1 MEYGQGYIIIKK
13 GSIKMR
19 MFCKEISKRNF
30 IMLFIF
36 LSYLFHTE
44 KCFAQ
49 ANSVNFEEMVEFH
62 RSYNGI
68 YGIKYDL
75 INSSENSKSALKI
88 FSDIFYR
95 GIGPKIKNDIVK
107 NVTGF
112 AWSFVG
118 KWFSILWPHEF
129 GHVLRTKQVGGKF
142 SFVKLKF
149 PGIIGDMDL
158 PYTATLEQR
167 TLALIGGF
175 ETNYLIARDIQFDF
189 HKYDGLY
196 NDEVGVAFGNRIMYA
211 LYVFVFSRQ
220 NPKDLQTWYLEGGD
234 PVNFT
239 KLVWELGG
247 REVVTNDSV
256 VNNDLIKFY
265 NFASWISIFWN
276 LLDVNF
282 YKQARAFFGDELKE
296 ERPLFFG
303 NENLSWSYGTLF
315 NTSVLGAELYFNNYI
330 KSRDNFYCFY
340 IKYGFPFENYGL
352 GFILSDMVNL
362 RNINVTGRLDF
373 WGQEFYKKGVA
384 LSLSFQQKISDKLSI
399 MGRIGYKTKG
409 YLVGQPICEGLS
421 GYFGLNYDLYM

>member
-1 MEYGQGYIIIKK
+1 
-13 GSIKMR
+13 
-19 MFCKEISKRNF
+19 
-30 IMLFIF
+30 
-36 LSYLFHTE
+36 
-44 KCFAQ
+44 
-49 ANSVNFEEMVEFH
+49 
-62 RSYNGI
+62 
-68 YGIKYDL
+68 
-75 INSSENSKSALKI
+75 
-88 FSDIFYR
+88 
-95 GIGPKIKNDIVK
+95 
-107 NVTGF
+107 
-112 AWSFVG
+112 
-118 KWFSILWPHEF
+118 
-129 GHVLRTKQVGGKF
+129 
-142 SFVKLKF
+142 
-149 PGIIGDMDL
+149 MDL
-158 PYTATLEQR
+158 
-167 TLALIGGF
+167 
-175 ETNYLIARDIQFDF
+175 
-189 HKYDGLY
+189 H
-196 NDEVGVAFGNRIMYA
+196 
-211 LYVFVFSRQ
+211 
-220 NPKDLQTWYLEGGD
+220 
-234 PVNFT
+234 
-239 KLVWELGG
+239 
-247 REVVTNDSV
+247 
-256 VNNDLIKFY
+256 
-265 NFASWISIFWN
+265 FWN